1 MKRKIIVTTGSR
13 ADYGILRQ
21 IIKEILASKKLD
33 LYLIVTGMHLS
44 KKHGYTINE
53 IKNDGFKI
61 HISFKML
68 PQTDSTYA
76 MANALGKGIIS
87 FTKIFKKIKPDINV
101 IFGDRDEM
109 LASALAAYH
118 LNIPSAHIHGGDK
131 TQGGIDEY
139 NRHAITKISN
149 IHFAATKKSKDRIL
163 LMGENP
169 KYVFLTGS
177 PSIDEVFANKITNK
191 IELQKKYDVN
201 LDGNEILLLYH
212 SVTTQSEQSGKE
224 ILNILRVMIRMNR
237 PIIAIA
243 PNSDAGSKMIFKY
256 LETFAKKYNFI
267 QVYPSVPRS
276 DFLGLL
282 KYCGVLVGNSSSG
295 MIEASCFDI
304 PVVNIGMRQ
313 KDREKGNNVV
323 DVMDTSTTSIHKA
336 MMSAFRMKKQKI
348 KKNRIYG
355 DGTASKKIVK
365 HLERITLD
373 KKLIQKQIC
382 Y

>member
-323 DVMDTSTTSIHKA
+323 DVMDTSNASLHKA

-355 DGTASKKIVK
+355 DGAASKKIVK

-373 KKLIQKQIC
+373 KKLIQKQI
-382 Y
+382 YY